1 MGNNISKTTLNEYKE
16 KIDDLE
22 KRILELEQKVFLN
35 YDNIDGKLVKSKE
48 HRHGRCAGRRGAT
61 SHRANRGWLR
71 SERQCESLGRANRE
85 HHPERG

>member
-1 MGNNISKTTLNEYKE
+1 MGNNISKTTFTEYKE

-48 HRHGRCAGRRGAT
+48 QT
-61 SHRANRGWLR
+61 KYTDPKD
-71 SERQCESLGRANRE
+71 
-85 HHPERG
+85 HPN